1 MNGMTQGDVRI
12 NEQQPWRAT
21 TAKGVFLIQL
31 YKAEC
36 GATQIDGEDFA
47 IWWIDKWRDPNPM
60 EEGAWENEALWMQG
74 ARHLHLLLQIN
85 APAEAQRLAPFL
97 GIASE
102 DAFMA
107 KADVY
112 ENDSEQME
120 ILRAE
125 THYSADE
132 PPYDL
137 SKWQPPLRYRSR
149 RAASETVHA
158 RAA

>member
-12 NEQQPWRAT
+12 NDQQPWRAT

-85 APAEAQRLAPFL
+85 APAEAQRLAPYL
-97 GIASE
+97 GIETAIPKIVS
-102 DAFMA
+102 D
-107 KADVY
+107 
-112 ENDSEQME
+112 ENDSEKME

-137 SKWQPPLRYRSR
+137 SKWQPPLRYRSKC
-149 RAASETVHA
+149 ATSENVHA

>member
-1 MNGMTQGDVRI
+1 MNTMIQKTQG
-12 NEQQPWRAT
+12 EQWHCP
-21 TAKGVFLIQL
+21 TAIGAFLLRL
-31 YKAEC
+31 YLAEC
-36 GATQIDGEDFA
+36 YVTHIVPEDLSL
-47 IWWIDKWRDPNPM
+47 WWIEKWKDPNPI

-102 DAFMA
+102 DAFKA
-107 KADVY
+107 EADVY
-112 ENDSEQME
+112 ENDSEQMKV
-120 ILRAE
+120 LRAE
-125 THYSADE
+125 THFSEDE

-137 SKWQPPLRYRSR
+137 SKWQPPLRYRSKC
-149 RAASETVHA
+149 ATSENVHA